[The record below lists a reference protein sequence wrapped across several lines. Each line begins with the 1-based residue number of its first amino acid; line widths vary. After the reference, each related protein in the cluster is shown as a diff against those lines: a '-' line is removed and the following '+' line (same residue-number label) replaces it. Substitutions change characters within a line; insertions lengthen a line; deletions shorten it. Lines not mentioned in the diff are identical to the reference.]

1 MSTQELEEQEKLEEL
16 VHPRHFGLEQAIFIA
31 MLLLSLLG
39 MAITD
44 FSRHDGYG
52 YWLFMVI
59 VFGMLSILV
68 SWLQSKRGD
77 IEFGDIVKEQ
87 ASHWLLTFLI
97 VAAAFLVQKSGQLT
111 ETSASLVILLLL
123 AMATMLDGRR
133 IGWQFTLIGFYLAAS
148 AIIIAYV
155 EAFIWAC
162 SGLGAAVVIGTF
174 LWNKWVIKYRGNND
188 N

>member
-1 MSTQELEEQEKLEEL
+1 MQVEPEQQEDLTQ
-16 VHPRHFGLEQAIFIA
+16 PRHFGLEQAIFIA

-59 VFGMLSILV
+59 VFGMLSIFV
-68 SWLQSKRGD
+68 SWLQSKRGE
-77 IEFGDIVKEQ
+77 IEFSAIVKEQ

-97 VAAAFLVQKSGQLT
+97 VTAAFLVQKSGQLT
-111 ETSASLVILLLL
+111 ETSASLVILLVL

-133 IGWQFTLIGFYLAAS
+133 IGWQFTLIGFYLAGC
-148 AIIIAYV
+148 AIVIAYV

-162 SGLGAAVVIGTF
+162 SGLGIAVVIGTF
-174 LWNKWVIKYRGNND
+174 LWNSWVIKYRD
-188 N
+188 NSAD